1 MQKVLNSSTHPQ
13 DDPTSTTRQSAV
25 YRGPDGTLLALDSFQ
40 FKRKDVCAPRKKE
53 ESIPVTSEI
62 GLGTVLIIKKLI
74 KWTSL
79 ILVISVHQKVHL
91 EKNKKTQNGKK

>member
-1 MQKVLNSSTHPQ
+1 M
-13 DDPTSTTRQSAV
+13 
-25 YRGPDGTLLALDSFQ
+25 
-40 FKRKDVCAPRKKE
+40 
-53 ESIPVTSEI
+53 TSEM
-62 GLGTVLIIKKLI
+62 GLGTVLIIRKLI